1 MDGGR
6 IKVPHAP
13 PPPPPPVN
21 SRRTTRQAVRHGTG
35 LGQSIRKRLDNT
47 LMLKGRRSCEHIQFH
62 HVSYLI
68 HLSHFGRTAST
79 SCAAAAG
86 CIIYTLSCW
95 PPLLSTDHDDHKLNY
110 LLSWPALSKICC
122 LLIILPSSPAVA
134 VEARRMSPNNSRGG
148 RRHRL
153 NYEEV

>member
-1 MDGGR
+1 
-6 IKVPHAP
+6 
-13 PPPPPPVN
+13 
-21 SRRTTRQAVRHGTG
+21 
-35 LGQSIRKRLDNT
+35 
-47 LMLKGRRSCEHIQFH
+47 MLKGRRSCEHIQFH

-79 SCAAAAG
+79 SCAAAAASG

-95 PPLLSTDHDDHKLNY
+95 PPLLCTDHHDNDDHKLNY

-134 VEARRMSPNNSRGG
+134 VEARRMSLNNSRGG